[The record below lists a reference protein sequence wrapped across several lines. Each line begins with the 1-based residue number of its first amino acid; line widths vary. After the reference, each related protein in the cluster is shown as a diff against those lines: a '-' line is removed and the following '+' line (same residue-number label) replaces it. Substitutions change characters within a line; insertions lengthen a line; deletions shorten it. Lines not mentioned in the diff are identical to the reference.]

1 MGILKAFF
9 RWLYKTLNLLT
20 ETILVNVLIVDILSN
35 TKKTLTPSTFTMS
48 DVLIVSYTLVHTKDI
63 INHQTESL
71 LGQ

>member
-48 DVLIVSYTLVHTKDI
+48 DILIVS
-63 INHQTESL
+63 
-71 LGQ
+71 

>member
-1 MGILKAFF
+1 MWILKAFI

-48 DVLIVSYTLVHTKDI
+48 DVNVHYVRRSHSILDTGAYQR
-63 INHQTESL
+63 HH
-71 LGQ
+71 